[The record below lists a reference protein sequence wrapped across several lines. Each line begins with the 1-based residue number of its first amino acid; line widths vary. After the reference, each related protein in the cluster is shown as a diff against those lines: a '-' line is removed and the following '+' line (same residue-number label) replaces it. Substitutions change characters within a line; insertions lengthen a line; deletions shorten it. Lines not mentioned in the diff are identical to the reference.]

1 MIDSPKEPVIPK
13 DKKEAAKEPEYV
25 PSSNAGLIGIQK
37 SSSMT
42 SAKAT
47 TPGRKITTPL
57 RFADSNPFDDHAYP
71 PNVVP
76 KSSTK
81 NVAMLKV
88 SSLQVPDSVS
98 VRSSLKSVPG
108 IRGSSMMDLEGNK
121 SDDEDEKEELY
132 GAAQDIGK
140 LAPKKS
146 AGNMSRLSKNSA
158 ASSNR
163 SDRLNQ
169 IFIMPFIRAAS
180 RFNES
185 PAGRYLS
192 LFFAK
197 VTTKIFFWYLLS
209 LFNNRSF
216 LSLANIS
223 AILLIFH
230 WSQGTSS

>member
-1 MIDSPKEPVIPK
+1 MIESPRTAIVPTETN
-13 DKKEAAKEPEYV
+13 EAAKE
-25 PSSNAGLIGIQK
+25 SKNAPRLPTGSTGFIGIPK

-57 RFADSNPFDDHAYP
+57 RFVDTDTNPFDDIAYQ
-71 PNVVP
+71 PNVP
-76 KSSTK
+76 SK

-88 SSLQVPDSVS
+88 SSLQVPDSGS
-98 VRSSLKSVPG
+98 VRSSVKS
-108 IRGSSMMDLEGNK
+108 IKKTSMMDLEGNK
-121 SDDEDEKEELY
+121 SDDDEYEKEELY

-146 AGNMSRLSKNSA
+146 AGNMSRMSKNSA

-169 IFIMPFIRAAS
+169 IFIMPFVRAAS

-185 PAGRYLS
+185 PAGRFMS
-192 LFFAK
+192 LFLNK
-197 VTTKIFFWYLLS
+197 VTTKIFFWYFLS
-209 LFNNRSF
+209 SLNNRSF
-216 LSLANIS
+216 LSLLNVS
-223 AILLIFH
+223 AIIMIFYM
-230 WSQGTSS
+230 SAGMLS